1 MALYTTLPVYR
12 DCYSLTLM
20 LFQYTKEFPRE
31 YKYTLGQDIKRDSI
45 ELVRSIYRAN
55 RAENKRE
62 YLEKFLDDL
71 ELLKFEIRLS
81 VDMHLMSIKQQSQVA
96 ELMDS
101 VVCLYPYIVL
111 FLSSLSQECRALIIG
126 QSHLCWLAFL
136 KDRVF

>member
-31 YKYTLGQDIKRDSI
+31 YKYTLGQDIKHDSI

-55 RAENKRE
+55 KADSKRE

-71 ELLKFEIRLS
+71 ELLRFEIRLS
-81 VDMHLMSIKQQSQVA
+81 VDLHLLTIKQQAHIA
-96 ELMDS
+96 ELMDR
-101 VVCLYPYIVL
+101 IGKQITGWRN
-111 FLSSLSQECRALIIG
+111 SSR
-126 QSHLCWLAFL
+126 
-136 KDRVF
+136 